1 MEKKHPLNEVIDI
14 TIDKVKQ
21 MVDVNTVVGQPIH
34 TPEGV
39 TVIPISRMSFGFGSG
54 GSDWATKNQ
63 PADKD
68 NAFGGGAGAGVSVEP
83 TGFLIIKSESVR
95 FLPVAPCPGGP
106 VEKVIDLM
114 PEIVDRVE
122 NFVDKRKAEKAEK
135 ADAEKAEQPEE
146 AASEE

>member
-122 NFVDKRKAEKAEK
+122 NFVDKRKADK
-135 ADAEKAEQPEE
+135 AEKAEQPEE

>member
-21 MVDVNTVVGQPIH
+21 MVDVNTVVGQPIN
-34 TPEGV
+34 TPQGI

-95 FLPVAPCPGGP
+95 FLPVAPYPGGP

-122 NFVDKRKAEKAEK
+122 NFVDKRKADK
-135 ADAEKAEQPEE
+135 AEKAEQPEE